1 MSSSSSCD
9 CKHTHTNIKDYH
21 YHQFDRGEDEI
32 IKSESENADENSNSN
47 SIQCIGSS
55 SSKLSNLEKSFSEID
70 ATRRLATDIDLDRI
84 ECSNSEKMRMRM

>member
-21 YHQFDRGEDEI
+21 YQQFDRGEDEV
-32 IKSESENADENSNSN
+32 IKSENADENSNSN

-55 SSKLSNLEKSFSEID
+55 SSKLSNLENSFSEID
-70 ATRRLATDIDLDRI
+70 ATRRLATDIDLDLDIII
-84 ECSNSEKMRMRM
+84 ELFKKSLNIE